1 MNKLLLT
8 LAVVFTVGSAQ
19 AQNFPNLTGTSLEN
33 KTVTIPKNTQ
43 GKYTIV
49 GLVYS
54 QKATEVLA
62 PWFQNVY
69 NYFIADPDYDLNVFF
84 VPMLGG
90 VKEAA
95 AGSLEKELKKG
106 TPPELYKHVLIYK
119 GDVGSYKSALK
130 MDQKDIPYIFVIDK
144 QGKIIYQTSGAYS
157 DEKIE
162 KMDELVAE
170 EEEE

>member
-1 MNKLLLT
+1 
-8 LAVVFTVGSAQ
+8 
-19 AQNFPNLTGTSLEN
+19 
-33 KTVTIPKNTQ
+33 
-43 GKYTIV
+43 V

-130 MDQKDIPYIFVIDK
+130 MDQKDIPYIFVLDK
-144 QGKIIYQTSGAYS
+144 DGKIVYQTSGAYS

-162 KMDELVAE
+162 KMDELVAGRRISSTIPPIRSLRKLQKLRRLFCFGAGAPRRSRQHRGGARAGKTRG
-170 EEEE
+170 

>member
-1 MNKLLLT
+1 MNKILLT
-8 LAVVFTVGSAQ
+8 LAVAFTAFTAR
-19 AQNFPNLTGTSLEN
+19 AQNFPNLTATSLEN
-33 KTVTIPKNTQ
+33 KTVSIPQSTK

-95 AGSLEKELKKG
+95 AGALEKELKKG

-130 MDQKDIPYIFVIDK
+130 MDQKDIPYIFVLDK
-144 QGKIIYQTSGAYS
+144 QGKIVYQTSGAYS

-170 EEEE
+170 VEE

>member
-1 MNKLLLT
+1 MHKFLLT
-8 LAVVFTVGSAQ
+8 LAVAFTAFTAQ
-19 AQNFPNLTGTSLEN
+19 AQNFPNLSATSLEG
-33 KTVTIPKNTQ
+33 KTVTIPQGTK

-130 MDQKDIPYIFVIDK
+130 MDQKDIPYIFVLDK
-144 QGKIIYQTSGAYS
+144 DGKIVYQTSGAYT

-162 KMDELVAE
+162 KMDELVTPE
-170 EEEE
+170 EE

>member
-1 MNKLLLT
+1 MQKLLLT
-8 LAVVFTVGSAQ
+8 LVVASMGLVTQ
-19 AQNFPNLTGTSLEN
+19 AQNFPNLTATSLEN
-33 KTVTIPKNTQ
+33 KTVTIPQSTG

-69 NYFIADPDYDLNVFF
+69 TYFIADPDYDLNVFF

-90 VKEAA
+90 AKEVA
-95 AGSLEKELKKG
+95 AGTVEKELKKG
-106 TPPELYKHVLIYK
+106 TPPELYKNVLIYK
-119 GDVGSYKSALK
+119 GDVGNYKNSLK
-130 MDQKDIPYIFVIDK
+130 MDQKDVPYIFVLDK
-144 QGKIIYQTSGAYS
+144 KGKIIYQTSGAYS

-162 KMDELVAE
+162 KMDELVTE
-170 EEEE
+170 EED

>member
-1 MNKLLLT
+1 MNKFLLT
-8 LAVVFTVGSAQ
+8 LAVALAAFTAR
-19 AQNFPNLTGTSLEN
+19 AQNFPNLTATSLEG
-33 KTVTIPKNTQ
+33 KTVSVPQSTK

-69 NYFIADPDYDLNVFF
+69 NYFIADPDYDLHVFF

-130 MDQKDIPYIFVIDK
+130 MDQKDIPYIFVLDK
-144 QGKIIYQTSGAYS
+144 DGKIVYQTSGAYS

-162 KMDELVAE
+162 KMDELVTADE
-170 EEEE
+170 E